1 MAEVAN
7 VTFAAENGSQIHG
20 VVQNGSSTGEVKSD
34 SCVLSSVMEK
44 MDNRIENQ
52 ENLVEGSVS
61 CASQEGELF
70 NEREPVQNG
79 EVEETGECHVQ
90 GTETANVHQHLPGN
104 CIEMKSSELGKETIS
119 SCHSSN
125 SEKETSQISNTREDK
140 QLCGTNV
147 NFILDTGKCPADL
160 QLSNNYTA
168 SVGAKNLFP
177 YATQGTLQGSCS
189 SSETCTTST
198 VNSIKGLPN
207 YSPAE
212 NKSEIKQSGLNV
224 PEKIES
230 TSVMSETNDK
240 SAAQA
245 NPITSDPQ
253 SSSSVAPPKIPII
266 LYPYPVLG
274 SSSENSQNLVHTP
287 ATSSML
293 TTGLNSSFVSAAINF
308 AMKNV
313 IPWAMPVTV
322 SKSEDPKLS
331 VVSSEL
337 LTTSTPM
344 HMDCVKIPVA
354 GNGQFPET
362 PMPAPNVVTTSGSAA
377 ITQNLTNPCAK
388 ATGSAAVRHVPE
400 SSTSST
406 SSVSISTDCG
416 TIPAAEVLFPET
428 TVSSPKDISTSTVLM
443 QTSVDPST
451 ETAASLA
458 VSQVPDISTAF
469 PNFKPCEKC
478 NSILVCSCPGT
489 SGVSTQNS
497 GDAALNTC
505 SGSCQGECTCNGM
518 GEDKKNGT
526 DPSVP
531 DVKPQIF
538 PFVVSTILRTFLLK
552 C

>member
-7 VTFAAENGSQIHG
+7 VTFPAENGSPIHA

-44 MDNRIENQ
+44 MDSRIESH
-52 ENLVEGSVS
+52 ENLTEGSVS

-70 NEREPVQNG
+70 NEKEPFQNS
-79 EVEETGECHVQ
+79 EVDETRECHVQ
-90 GTETANVHQHLPGN
+90 STETANVHQHLPGN
-104 CIEMKSSELGKETIS
+104 CIDMKGSELGKETNS
-119 SCHSSN
+119 SSHSSN
-125 SEKETSQISNTREDK
+125 SEKETAQISNTHEDK
-140 QLCGTNV
+140 QVCCTNV
-147 NFILDTGKCPADL
+147 NFILDTGNCPADL
-160 QLSNNYTA
+160 QQSNNYTS
-168 SVGAKNLFP
+168 SVGATKLFP
-177 YATQGTLQGSCS
+177 CATQGTLQGSCS
-189 SSETCTTST
+189 LSDMCTTST
-198 VNSIKGLPN
+198 VNSIKGPPY

-212 NKSEIKQSGLNV
+212 NKMEIKQSCLDV
-224 PEKIES
+224 PEEMES

-253 SSSSVAPPKIPII
+253 SILSVASPKIPIT
-266 LYPYPVLG
+266 LYSYPVLG

-287 ATSSML
+287 ATSSMP
-293 TTGLNSSFVSAAINF
+293 TTELNSSFVSAAINF

-322 SKSEDPKLS
+322 LKSEDPKLS

-354 GNGQFPET
+354 GNGQSPET
-362 PMPAPNVVTTSGSAA
+362 PVPAPNVVTTSGSAA
-377 ITQNLTNPCAK
+377 ITQNLTNPCAD
-388 ATGSAAVRHVPE
+388 AAASAAVSHVPE
-400 SSTSST
+400 SSTSSI
-406 SSVSISTDCG
+406 SSASVSTDCG
-416 TIPAAEVLFPET
+416 TIPAAEKVLFPET
-428 TVSSPKDISTSTVLM
+428 TVSSPKDISSSIVLM

-451 ETAASLA
+451 ETAASSA
-458 VSQVPDISTAF
+458 VSQVPEISTAF
-469 PNFKPCEKC
+469 PNFKPCKKC

-489 SGVSTQNS
+489 SGISTQNS

-518 GEDKKNGT
+518 GEDKKNGM
-526 DPSVP
+526 DPSLP

-538 PFVVSTILRTFLLK
+538 PVVVSTILRTFLK
-552 C
+552 S

>member
-125 SEKETSQISNTREDK
+125 SEKETAQISNTREDK

-160 QLSNNYTA
+160 QLRNNYTA

-177 YATQGTLQGSCS
+177 SALQGTLQGSCS
-189 SSETCTTST
+189 SSEMCTTST

-224 PEKIES
+224 PEEMES

-274 SSSENSQNLVHTP
+274 SSSENSQSLVHTP
-287 ATSSML
+287 ATSSLPM
-293 TTGLNSSFVSAAINF
+293 TGLSSSFVSAAINL

-313 IPWAMPVTV
+313 IPWAMPITV
-322 SKSEDPKLS
+322 STSEDPKLS

-344 HMDCVKIPVA
+344 HMDYAKIPVA

-362 PMPAPNVVTTSGSAA
+362 PMPAPNVVATSGSAA
-377 ITQNLTNPCAK
+377 ITQNLTNPCAE
-388 ATGSAAVRHVPE
+388 ATASAVVRHVPE

-406 SSVSISTDCG
+406 SSAI
-416 TIPAAEVLFPET
+416 
-428 TVSSPKDISTSTVLM
+428 
-443 QTSVDPST
+443 
-451 ETAASLA
+451 
-458 VSQVPDISTAF
+458 SQVPEISTAF

-489 SGVSTQNS
+489 SGVSIQNS

-518 GEDKKNGT
+518 GEDKKKGMN
-526 DPSVP
+526 PSVP

-538 PFVVSTILRTFLLK
+538 PVVVSTILRTVLK

>member
-20 VVQNGSSTGEVKSD
+20 VGQNGSNTVEVKSD

-52 ENLVEGSVS
+52 ENLAEGSVS

-70 NEREPVQNG
+70 NGKEPVQNS
-79 EVEETGECHVQ
+79 EVDETRECHVQ
-90 GTETANVHQHLPGN
+90 STETANVHQHLPGN

-119 SCHSSN
+119 SSHSSN
-125 SEKETSQISNTREDK
+125 SEKETAQISNTREDK
-140 QLCGTNV
+140 QVCGTNV
-147 NFILDTGKCPADL
+147 NFTLDTGKCPADL
-160 QLSNNYTA
+160 QLSSNYTA
-168 SVGAKNLFP
+168 SVGAKKLFP
-177 YATQGTLQGSCS
+177 CATQGTLQGSCS
-189 SSETCTTST
+189 LSDMCTTST
-198 VNSIKGLPN
+198 VNSIKGSP
-207 YSPAE
+207 YFSPAE
-212 NKSEIKQSGLNV
+212 NKMEIKQSGLNV
-224 PEKIES
+224 PEEMES

-240 SAAQA
+240 SATQT

-253 SSSSVAPPKIPII
+253 PILSVAPPKIPIT
-266 LYPYPVLG
+266 LYSYPVLG

-287 ATSSML
+287 ATSSVP

-362 PMPAPNVVTTSGSAA
+362 PVPAPNVVTTTGSAA
-377 ITQNLTNPCAK
+377 ITQNLTSPCGE
-388 ATGSAAVRHVPE
+388 ATASAAVSHVPE
-400 SSTSST
+400 ISMSA
-406 SSVSISTDCG
+406 SVSTDCG
-416 TIPAAEVLFPET
+416 TIPAAEKVLFPET
-428 TVSSPKDISTSTVLM
+428 IVSAPKDISSSTVLM
-443 QTSVDPST
+443 QTSVDPNT
-451 ETAASLA
+451 ETAASSA

-489 SGVSTQNS
+489 SGVNTQNS

-518 GEDKKNGT
+518 GEDKKNGM

-538 PFVVSTILRTFLLK
+538 PVVVSTILRTFLK

>member
-1 MAEVAN
+1 MAEVVN

-70 NEREPVQNG
+70 NEKEPVLNG
-79 EVEETGECHVQ
+79 EVEETGKCHVK
-90 GTETANVHQHLPGN
+90 GTETANVHQQLPGN
-104 CIEMKSSELGKETIS
+104 CIEMKSSELGKETNS
-119 SCHSSN
+119 SSHSSN
-125 SEKETSQISNTREDK
+125 SEKETAQISNTREDK
-140 QLCGTNV
+140 QVCGTNV
-147 NFILDTGKCPADL
+147 NFILDAGKCPADL
-160 QLSNNYTA
+160 QQSNNYSS
-168 SVGAKNLFP
+168 SVGATKLFP
-177 YATQGTLQGSCS
+177 CATQGTLQESCS
-189 SSETCTTST
+189 LSDMCTTST
-198 VNSIKGLPN
+198 VNSIKGPPY

-212 NKSEIKQSGLNV
+212 NKMEIKQSCLDV
-224 PEKIES
+224 PEEMES

-253 SSSSVAPPKIPII
+253 SILSVAPPKIPIT
-266 LYPYPVLG
+266 LYSYPVLG
-274 SSSENSQNLVHTP
+274 SSSENCQNLVHTP
-287 ATSSML
+287 ATSPMP
-293 TTGLNSSFVSAAINF
+293 TTELNSTFVSAAINF

-322 SKSEDPKLS
+322 STSEDPKLS

-354 GNGQFPET
+354 GNGQSPET
-362 PMPAPNVVTTSGSAA
+362 LVPAPNVVTTSGSAA
-377 ITQNLTNPCAK
+377 ITQNLTNPCVETTA
-388 ATGSAAVRHVPE
+388 SAAVRHVPE
-400 SSTSST
+400 NSTSST
-406 SSVSISTDCG
+406 SSASVSTDYG
-416 TIPAAEVLFPET
+416 TIPAAEKFLFTET
-428 TVSSPKDISTSTVLM
+428 AVSSPKDISTSTVLM

-451 ETAASLA
+451 ETAASSA
-458 VSQVPDISTAF
+458 VSQVPEISTAF
-469 PNFKPCEKC
+469 PNFKPCKKC

-489 SGVSTQNS
+489 SGISTQNS
-497 GDAALNTC
+497 SDAALNTC

-518 GEDKKNGT
+518 GEDKKNGM

-538 PFVVSTILRTFLLK
+538 PVVVSTILRTFLK

>member
-125 SEKETSQISNTREDK
+125 SEKETAQISNTREDK

-160 QLSNNYTA
+160 QLRNNYTA

-177 YATQGTLQGSCS
+177 SATQGTLQGSCS
-189 SSETCTTST
+189 SSEMCTTST

-224 PEKIES
+224 PEEMES

-253 SSSSVAPPKIPII
+253 SSSSVAPPKIPVI

-274 SSSENSQNLVHTP
+274 SSSENSQSLVHTP
-287 ATSSML
+287 ATSSLPM
-293 TTGLNSSFVSAAINF
+293 TGLSSSFVSAAINL

-313 IPWAMPVTV
+313 IPWAMPITV
-322 SKSEDPKLS
+322 STSEDPKLS

-362 PMPAPNVVTTSGSAA
+362 PMPAPNVVATSGSAA
-377 ITQNLTNPCAK
+377 ITQNLTNPCAE
-388 ATGSAAVRHVPE
+388 ATASAVVRHVPE

-406 SSVSISTDCG
+406 SSASVCTDCG
-416 TIPAAEVLFPET
+416 TIPAAEEVLFPET

-451 ETAASLA
+451 ETAASSA
-458 VSQVPDISTAF
+458 ISQVPEISTAF

-505 SGSCQGECTCNGM
+505 GGSCQGECTCNGM
-518 GEDKKNGT
+518 GEDKKKGM

-538 PFVVSTILRTFLLK
+538 PVVVSTILRTVLK

>member
-125 SEKETSQISNTREDK
+125 SEKETAQISNTREDK

-160 QLSNNYTA
+160 QLRNNYTA

-177 YATQGTLQGSCS
+177 SATQGTLQGSCS
-189 SSETCTTST
+189 SSEMCTTST

-224 PEKIES
+224 PEEMES

-362 PMPAPNVVTTSGSAA
+362 PMPAPNVVATSGSAA
-377 ITQNLTNPCAK
+377 ITQNLTNPCAE
-388 ATGSAAVRHVPE
+388 ATASAVVRHVPE

-406 SSVSISTDCG
+406 SSASVCTDCG
-416 TIPAAEVLFPET
+416 TIPAAEEVLFPET

-451 ETAASLA
+451 ETAASSA
-458 VSQVPDISTAF
+458 ISQVPEISTAF

-518 GEDKKNGT
+518 GEDKKKGM

-538 PFVVSTILRTFLLK
+538 PVVVSTILRTVLK

>member
-20 VVQNGSSTGEVKSD
+20 VVQNASNTGEGKSN

-44 MDNRIENQ
+44 MDKRIENQ

-70 NEREPVQNG
+70 NEKEPVQNS
-79 EVEETGECHVQ
+79 EVYETRECHAQ
-90 GTETANVHQHLPGN
+90 STETANVHQHLPGN
-104 CIEMKSSELGKETIS
+104 CIDMKGSELGKETNS
-119 SCHSSN
+119 SSHSSN
-125 SEKETSQISNTREDK
+125 SEKETAQISNTREDK
-140 QLCGTNV
+140 QVCGTNV

-160 QLSNNYTA
+160 QQSNNYTS
-168 SVGAKNLFP
+168 SVGATKLFP
-177 YATQGTLQGSCS
+177 CAPQGTLQESCS
-189 SSETCTTST
+189 LSDMCTTST
-198 VNSIKGLPN
+198 VNSIKGPPY

-212 NKSEIKQSGLNV
+212 NKMEIKQSCLDV
-224 PEKIES
+224 PEEMES

-253 SSSSVAPPKIPII
+253 SILSVAPPKIPIT
-266 LYPYPVLG
+266 LYSYPVLG

-287 ATSSML
+287 ATSSMP
-293 TTGLNSSFVSAAINF
+293 TTELNSSFVSAAINF

-344 HMDCVKIPVA
+344 HMDCVMIPVA

-362 PMPAPNVVTTSGSAA
+362 PVPAPNVVSTSGSAA
-377 ITQNLTNPCAK
+377 ITQNLTNPCAE
-388 ATGSAAVRHVPE
+388 ATASAAVRHVPE

-406 SSVSISTDCG
+406 LSASVSTDCG
-416 TIPAAEVLFPET
+416 TLAAAEVLFPET
-428 TVSSPKDISTSTVLM
+428 TVLSPKDISTSTVLM
-443 QTSVDPST
+443 QTSVDPGN
-451 ETAASLA
+451 ETAASSA
-458 VSQVPDISTAF
+458 ISQVTEISTAF

-505 SGSCQGECTCNGM
+505 SGSCQRECTCNGM
-518 GEDKKNGT
+518 GEDKKNGM

-538 PFVVSTILRTFLLK
+538 PVVVSTILRTFLK

>member
-125 SEKETSQISNTREDK
+125 SEKETAQISNTREDK

-177 YATQGTLQGSCS
+177 CATQGTLQGSCS
-189 SSETCTTST
+189 SSEMCTTST

-224 PEKIES
+224 PEEMES

-362 PMPAPNVVTTSGSAA
+362 PMPAPNVVATSVSAA
-377 ITQNLTNPCAK
+377 ITQNLTNPCAE
-388 ATGSAAVRHVPE
+388 ATASAVVRHVPE

-406 SSVSISTDCG
+406 SSASVCTDCG
-416 TIPAAEVLFPET
+416 TIPAAEEVLFPET

-451 ETAASLA
+451 ETAASSA
-458 VSQVPDISTAF
+458 ISQVPEISTAF

-518 GEDKKNGT
+518 GEDKKKGM

-538 PFVVSTILRTFLLK
+538 PVVVSTILRTVLK

>member
-7 VTFAAENGSQIHG
+7 VTFGAENGSQIHG
-20 VVQNGSSTGEVKSD
+20 VVQNCSNTGEVKSD

-52 ENLVEGSVS
+52 ENLAEGCVS

-70 NEREPVQNG
+70 NEKEPVQNG
-79 EVEETGECHVQ
+79 EVDETREYHVQ
-90 GTETANVHQHLPGN
+90 STETANVHQHLPGN
-104 CIEMKSSELGKETIS
+104 CVEIS
-119 SCHSSN
+119 SSHSSN
-125 SEKETSQISNTREDK
+125 SEKEIAQISNTCEDK

-160 QLSNNYTA
+160 QLSSNYTA
-168 SVGAKNLFP
+168 SGAAKNLFP
-177 YATQGTLQGSCS
+177 CATQGTLQGSCS
-189 SSETCTTST
+189 LSYTCTTST
-198 VNSIKGLPN
+198 VNSIKGPPY

-212 NKSEIKQSGLNV
+212 NKMEIKQSCLDV
-224 PEKIES
+224 PEEMES

-245 NPITSDPQ
+245 NLITSDPQ
-253 SSSSVAPPKIPII
+253 SISTVAPPKIPII

-274 SSSENSQNLVHTP
+274 SSSENSQSLVHTP
-287 ATSSML
+287 VTSSL
-293 TTGLNSSFVSAAINF
+293 PVTGLNSSFVSAAINL

-313 IPWAMPVTV
+313 IPWAMPMTV
-322 SKSEDPKLS
+322 STSEDPKLS

-354 GNGQFPET
+354 GNGQFLET
-362 PMPAPNVVTTSGSAA
+362 LVPAPGVVTTTGSVA
-377 ITQNLTNPCAK
+377 ITQNLTNPCAE
-388 ATGSAAVRHVPE
+388 ATASAAVSRVLE
-400 SSTSST
+400 ISSTSA
-406 SSVSISTDCG
+406 SISTDVG
-416 TIPAAEVLFPET
+416 TIPAAEKVLFPET
-428 TVSSPKDISTSTVLM
+428 TVSSPKDISTGTVLM

-451 ETAASLA
+451 ETAASSA
-458 VSQVPDISTAF
+458 ISQVPEISTAF
-469 PNFKPCEKC
+469 PNFKPCKKC

-489 SGVSTQNS
+489 SGISTQNS

-505 SGSCQGECTCNGM
+505 SGSCQGECTCTGI
-518 GEDKKNGT
+518 GEDKKNGM

-531 DVKPQIF
+531 DVKPTIF
-538 PFVVSTILRTFLLK
+538 PVVVSTILRTFLK

>member
-20 VVQNGSSTGEVKSD
+20 VVQNGSSTDEVKSD

-44 MDNRIENQ
+44 MDNRIENH
-52 ENLVEGSVS
+52 ENLAEGSVS
-61 CASQEGELF
+61 CASHEGELF
-70 NEREPVQNG
+70 NEKEPVQNS
-79 EVEETGECHVQ
+79 EVDETRECHVQ
-90 GTETANVHQHLPGN
+90 STETANVPQHLPGN
-104 CIEMKSSELGKETIS
+104 CIDMKGSELGKETNS
-119 SCHSSN
+119 SSHSSN
-125 SEKETSQISNTREDK
+125 SEKETAQISNTREDK
-140 QLCGTNV
+140 QVCGTNV
-147 NFILDTGKCPADL
+147 NFILDAGKCPADL
-160 QLSNNYTA
+160 QQSNNYSS
-168 SVGAKNLFP
+168 SVGATKLFP
-177 YATQGTLQGSCS
+177 CATQGTLQESCS
-189 SSETCTTST
+189 LSDMCTTST
-198 VNSIKGLPN
+198 VNSIKGPPY

-212 NKSEIKQSGLNV
+212 NKMEIKQSCLDV
-224 PEKIES
+224 PEEMES
-230 TSVMSETNDK
+230 TGVMSETNDK

-253 SSSSVAPPKIPII
+253 SILSVAPPKIPIT
-266 LYPYPVLG
+266 LYSYPVLG
-274 SSSENSQNLVHTP
+274 SSSENCQNLVHTP
-287 ATSSML
+287 ATSPMP
-293 TTGLNSSFVSAAINF
+293 TTELNSSFVSAAINF

-354 GNGQFPET
+354 GNGQFAET
-362 PMPAPNVVTTSGSAA
+362 PVPAPNVVTTSGSAA
-377 ITQNLTNPCAK
+377 ITQNLTNPCAETT
-388 ATGSAAVRHVPE
+388 ASAAVRHVPE
-400 SSTSST
+400 NSTSST
-406 SSVSISTDCG
+406 SSASVSTDYG
-416 TIPAAEVLFPET
+416 TIPAAEKFLFTET
-428 TVSSPKDISTSTVLM
+428 AVSSPKDISTSTVLM

-451 ETAASLA
+451 ETAASSA
-458 VSQVPDISTAF
+458 VSQVPEISTAF
-469 PNFKPCEKC
+469 PNFKPCKKC

-497 GDAALNTC
+497 SDAALNTC

-518 GEDKKNGT
+518 GEDKKNGM

-538 PFVVSTILRTFLLK
+538 PVVVSTILRTFLK

>member
-119 SCHSSN
+119 SCHSSS
-125 SEKETSQISNTREDK
+125 SEKETAQISNTREDK

-160 QLSNNYTA
+160 QLRNNYTA

-177 YATQGTLQGSCS
+177 SATQGTLQGSCS
-189 SSETCTTST
+189 SSEMCTTST

-224 PEKIES
+224 PEEMES

-362 PMPAPNVVTTSGSAA
+362 PMPAPNVVATSGSAA
-377 ITQNLTNPCAK
+377 ITQNLTNPCAE
-388 ATGSAAVRHVPE
+388 ATASAVVRHVPE

-406 SSVSISTDCG
+406 SSASVCTDCG
-416 TIPAAEVLFPET
+416 TIPAAEKVLFPET
-428 TVSSPKDISTSTVLM
+428 TVSSPKDISTSTFLM

-451 ETAASLA
+451 ETAASSA
-458 VSQVPDISTAF
+458 ISQVPEISTAF

-518 GEDKKNGT
+518 GEDKKKGM

-538 PFVVSTILRTFLLK
+538 PVVVSTILRTVLK

>member
-20 VVQNGSSTGEVKSD
+20 VVQNGSNTGVVKSD

-70 NEREPVQNG
+70 NEKEPVQKG
-79 EVEETGECHVQ
+79 EVDETRECHVQ
-90 GTETANVHQHLPGN
+90 STETANVHQHLTGN
-104 CIEMKSSELGKETIS
+104 CIEMKSNELGEETIS
-119 SCHSSN
+119 SSHSSN
-125 SEKETSQISNTREDK
+125 SEKETVQIISTREDK
-140 QLCGTNV
+140 QVCGTNV

-168 SVGAKNLFP
+168 SVGATKLVSC
-177 YATQGTLQGSCS
+177 ATQGTLQGSCS
-189 SSETCTTST
+189 LSDLCTTST
-198 VNSIKGLPN
+198 VNSIKGPSY
-207 YSPAE
+207 YSSAE
-212 NKSEIKQSGLNV
+212 NKMEIKQSGLNV
-224 PEKIES
+224 PEEMES

-253 SSSSVAPPKIPII
+253 SISSV
-266 LYPYPVLG
+266 PYPVLG
-274 SSSENSQNLVHTP
+274 SSSENSQSLVHTP
-287 ATSSML
+287 VTSSLPM
-293 TTGLNSSFVSAAINF
+293 TGLSSSFVSAAINL

-313 IPWAMPVTV
+313 IPWAMPITV
-322 SKSEDPKLS
+322 SESEDPKLS
-331 VVSSEL
+331 VVSSDL

-344 HMDCVKIPVA
+344 LMDCVKIPVA
-354 GNGQFPET
+354 GNGQFSET
-362 PMPAPNVVTTSGSAA
+362 PVPAPNVVTTTGSAA
-377 ITQNLTNPCAK
+377 ITQNLTNPCAE
-388 ATGSAAVRHVPE
+388 AIASAAVSHVPE
-400 SSTSST
+400 ISMSA
-406 SSVSISTDCG
+406 SVSTDCG
-416 TIPAAEVLFPET
+416 TIPAAEKVLFPET
-428 TVSSPKDISTSTVLM
+428 TVSAPKDISSSTVLM
-443 QTSVDPST
+443 QTSVDPNT
-451 ETAASLA
+451 ETAASSA
-458 VSQVPDISTAF
+458 VRQVPDISTAF

-489 SGVSTQNS
+489 SGISTQNS

-518 GEDKKNGT
+518 GEDKKNGM

-538 PFVVSTILRTFLLK
+538 PVVVSTILRTFLK

>member
-125 SEKETSQISNTREDK
+125 SEKETAQISNTREDK

-147 NFILDTGKCPADL
+147 NFILDTGKCPSDL
-160 QLSNNYTA
+160 KLSNNYTA

-177 YATQGTLQGSCS
+177 CATQGTLQGSCS
-189 SSETCTTST
+189 SSEMCTTST

-224 PEKIES
+224 PEEMES

-362 PMPAPNVVTTSGSAA
+362 PMPAPNVVATSVSAA
-377 ITQNLTNPCAK
+377 ITQNLTNPCAE
-388 ATGSAAVRHVPE
+388 ATASAVVRHVPE

-406 SSVSISTDCG
+406 SSASVCTDCG
-416 TIPAAEVLFPET
+416 TIPAAEEVLFPET

-451 ETAASLA
+451 ETAASSA
-458 VSQVPDISTAF
+458 ISQVPEISTAF

-518 GEDKKNGT
+518 GEDKKKGM

-538 PFVVSTILRTFLLK
+538 PVVVSTILRTDLK